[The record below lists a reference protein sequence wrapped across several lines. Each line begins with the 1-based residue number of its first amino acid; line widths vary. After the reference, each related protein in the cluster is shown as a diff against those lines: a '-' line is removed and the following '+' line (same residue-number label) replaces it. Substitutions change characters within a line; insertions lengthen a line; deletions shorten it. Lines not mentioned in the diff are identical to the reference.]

1 MLSCFLLQNNILF
14 SLMLSS
20 TVKKLPKKTFEI
32 IVKIAKD
39 EIKQEYDKA
48 FDQVHKEFS
57 YQGFRKGKVPRT
69 IAEKQI
75 SKEVIYNE
83 MVKNLVPRIYEETVK
98 KENLKPIISPKV
110 ELLKAKDNED
120 WEVKFTLAEKPEI
133 ELGNY
138 KEEVKKI
145 KKDSSKK
152 EEIWVPGK
160 DKEKE
165 QAHDHKK
172 EENQQMILNNILTV
186 LLKVIKCEISDLL
199 IEEELN
205 HKLSRLVED
214 LQKVGLS
221 VDNYLKSAKLTKEQL
236 KDKYSKEITDSY
248 KLEFILAEIAD
259 KEGIK
264 VEPAD
269 LDKIFANLKNDQE
282 REQAKA
288 NSYFYASILRKQK
301 TIDFLTSL

>member
-1 MLSCFLLQNNILF
+1 
-14 SLMLSS
+14 MLSS

-32 IVKIAKD
+32 VVKIAKD
-39 EIKQEYDKA
+39 EIKKEYSNA
-48 FDQVHKEFS
+48 FAKVHKEFS
-57 YQGFRKGKVPRT
+57 YQGFRKGNVPLS

-75 SKEVIYNE
+75 SKEAVYNE
-83 MVKNLVPRIYEETVK
+83 LVRDLVPNVYEDVVK
-98 KENLKPIISPKV
+98 KESLKPIISPKV
-110 ELLKAKDNED
+110 DLLKAKENED
-120 WEVKFTLAEKPEI
+120 WEIKFTLAEKPEI
-133 ELGNY
+133 ELGSY

-145 KKDSSKK
+145 KKESVKK

-160 DKEKE
+160 DKV
-165 QAHDHKK
+165 K
-172 EENQQMILNNILTV
+172 EEPHDNKKDENKQMILNNILTV
-186 LLKVIKCEISDLL
+186 LLKVVKCEISDLL

-205 HKLSRLVED
+205 HKLSHLVED

-236 KDKYSKEITDSY
+236 KDKYAKEITDSY

-269 LDKIFANLKNDQE
+269 LDKIFANLKNDKE